1 MGRGTSERRHCRVMR
16 ALAATIAVFASSV
29 AAPATANLSFM
40 ANTPIAHFNEADVRL
55 LREAALSMLLHGE
68 VGASSEWR
76 NPDSTASG
84 KIKITKA
91 FESTEGFR
99 CEVLRIDNSAE
110 GWNGR
115 ASYAVC
121 EIHPGDWKLHPGA
134 KPKPSEKQPE
144 SPIK

>member
-1 MGRGTSERRHCRVMR
+1 ML
-16 ALAATIAVFASSV
+16 ALAATIAVFASRV
-29 AAPATANLSFM
+29 AASATANLSFM
-40 ANTPIAHFNEADVRL
+40 ANTPIAHFNEEDVRL
-55 LREAALSMLLHGE
+55 LREAALSLLLHEE
-68 VGASSEWR
+68 VGASRAWH
-76 NPDSTASG
+76 NPNSTASG

-99 CEVLRIDNSAE
+99 CEVLRIDNSAA

-121 EIHPGDWKLHPGA
+121 EIHPGDWKLHPDA
-134 KPKPSEKQPE
+134 KPKPSEKKPE